1 MSDENDN
8 EEIGQPGPDDLI
20 SLTVASRLCGLSSD
34 HLRRLA
40 GRGDLRAK
48 KIGRDWLTTMRAVE
62 EYISR
67 DRRPGP
73 KKHKG

>member
-1 MSDENDN
+1 MSDKNDN

-20 SLTVASRLCGLSSD
+20 SLSVASGLCGLSPD

-40 GRGDLRAK
+40 GRGDLKAK
-48 KIGRDWLTTMRAVE
+48 KIGRDWLTTMRDVD
-62 EYISR
+62 EYLSR

-73 KKHKG
+73 KKQHG

>member
-1 MSDENDN
+1 MSDINDN
-8 EEIGQPGPDDLI
+8 DEIGQPGPDELI
-20 SLTVASRLCGLSSD
+20 SLTVAARLCGLSPD

-62 EYISR
+62 EYLAQN
-67 DRRPGP
+67 RRPGP
-73 KKHKG
+73 KKQN